1 MSINIGRYN
10 QRITIFGYSDSQSSS
25 GFVERSYS
33 ELYTRWAQVELKGGT
48 ESEQADER
56 VASRTAIFKIRQQGT
71 TINEAMQ
78 IGWNNQRFDIVSI
91 DEFGINLK
99 DGYEILAVS
108 KDSTT

>member
-1 MSINIGRYN
+1 MAINIGRYN

-25 GFVERSYS
+25 GAVSRTFT

-48 ESEQADER
+48 ESEQSDEK
-56 VASRTAIFKIRQQGT
+56 VASRTAIFRIRQQGT
-71 TINEAMQ
+71 TINEIMQ

-99 DGYEILAVS
+99 DGYEIVGVS
-108 KDSTT
+108 KDSA